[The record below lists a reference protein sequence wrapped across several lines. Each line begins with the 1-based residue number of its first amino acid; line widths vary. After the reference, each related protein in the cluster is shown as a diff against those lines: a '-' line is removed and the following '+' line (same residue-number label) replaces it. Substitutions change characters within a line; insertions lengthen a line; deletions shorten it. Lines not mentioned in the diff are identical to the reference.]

1 MTNTE
6 HLCSELQTL
15 WHEHFP
21 LSKAMGLEVVSF
33 EDHVL
38 TTRAPLSLNTN
49 IHNTAFAGSLYAV
62 EAMTA
67 WGVLYLEIVS
77 AELDAS
83 IIHAHGDINFAK
95 TIEED
100 IVAQSDFSEL
110 THCIDELRDNGKTR
124 MSISTQVF
132 ASGDLASEFKGDY
145 LARLNL
151 TDQ

>member
-1 MTNTE
+1 M
-6 HLCSELQTL
+6 
-15 WHEHFP
+15 
-21 LSKAMGLEVVSF
+21 
-33 EDHVL
+33 L

-49 IHNTAFAGSLYAV
+49 IHNTAFAGSLYAI

-77 AELDAS
+77 AKLDAS